1 MIRTV
6 LRDIPKEQLG
16 ITMAHEHF
24 IVDLARV
31 RKDNISKIETIEEV
45 IPEIKLMQDLNVKS
59 AFEVSTIDLG
69 RDVKKLKQISE
80 ITGLNIVCSTGFYLH
95 QFHPERLNE
104 ADAEQIADIYI
115 KELTE
120 GIDGTDIKAG
130 LIAEIASSPEGF
142 IGNEKKILEAAAIA
156 SVKTGAAVSTHTG
169 KNTAFETVDTLLNL
183 GVNPNKVIIGHQ
195 DLIDD
200 TNYHI
205 ELLKRGINIGF
216 DTCGKSAYMPDET
229 RAKNIIKLIEA
240 GYGDHIVL
248 SNDISR
254 RTYFT
259 SYGQQGYLAVM
270 KIIVPLLKE
279 YGATQQQ
286 INKLLI
292 DNPAEIVNNDN
303 WQ

>member
-130 LIAEIASSPEGF
+130 LIAEIATSPEGF